1 MRNTPTPIQQG
12 FTLIELVVVIVILG
26 ILAATALPKFVNLG
40 DDAKRAKAAQVL
52 GAFKGGITLAK
63 SKWLTAGQPKSIVL
77 NGKTIYFNAQGWPV
91 SSSTLIVDA
100 NGWALVWGNNGS
112 CMEMFNFLTDGQIVV
127 DKNVLDTGGNPA
139 SYEWSARSGTLA
151 GAPSPTG
158 ELCTFTQI
166 DTQKSGQ
173 DAYYPGGTNR
183 FISYDP
189 LTGSVTGT
197 NI

>member
-1 MRNTPTPIQQG
+1 MLNTPTPTQQG

-63 SKWLTAGQPKSIVL
+63 SKWLTAGQPKNITL
-77 NGKTIYFNAQGWPV
+77 DGKTIYFNAQGWPV
-91 SSSTLIVDA
+91 SSSALTLDA
-100 NGWALVWGNNGS
+100 NGWALVSGNNGS
-112 CMEMFNFLTDGQIVV
+112 CAEMFNFLTAGQIVV
-127 DKNVLDTGGNPA
+127 DKSVLDTGGNPA
-139 SYEWSARSGTLA
+139 SYEWSARSGAL
-151 GAPSPTG
+151 GATPSA
-158 ELCTFTQI
+158 EFCTFTQI